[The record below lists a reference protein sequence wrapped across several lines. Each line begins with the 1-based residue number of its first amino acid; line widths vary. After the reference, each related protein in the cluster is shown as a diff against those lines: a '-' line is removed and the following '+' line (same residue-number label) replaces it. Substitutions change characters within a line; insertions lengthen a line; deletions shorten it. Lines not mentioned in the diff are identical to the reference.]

1 MKLNTNE
8 IISISAA
15 NQNFSNIIK
24 IADKRGK
31 AVIFKNNKPRYI
43 LMNIEESPIIEMTDD
58 EKIDFVAAR
67 ILKEHKTAFLELAK

>member
-1 MKLNTNE
+1 MNLNTNE

-15 NQNFSNIIK
+15 NQNFSNVIK

-67 ILKEHKTAFLELAK
+67 ILKEHKAAFLELAK

>member
-1 MKLNTNE
+1 MKIDTNE

-15 NQNFSNIIK
+15 NQNFSNVIK

-67 ILKEHKTAFLELAK
+67 ILKEHKAAFLELAK

>member
-15 NQNFSNIIK
+15 NQNFSNVIK

-43 LMNIEESPIIEMTDD
+43 LINIEESPIIEMTDD

-67 ILKEHKTAFLELAK
+67 ILREHKAAFQELAK

>member
-15 NQNFSNIIK
+15 NQNFSNVIK

-67 ILKEHKTAFLELAK
+67 ILKEHKAAFLELAK

>member
-1 MKLNTNE
+1 MKFNTNE
-8 IISISAA
+8 ILSISAA
-15 NQNFSNIIK
+15 NQNFSKVAK

-58 EKIDFVAAR
+58 EKINFVAAR
-67 ILKEHKTAFLELAK
+67 ILKEHKAAFLELAK